1 MWGGDQQKK
10 MVLLRTS
17 ECMCRSE
24 DLSMADKN
32 HLRQHNSLLAAYLEH
47 FESIAEEVDSK
58 GGRSQDHY
66 LKQTAHRIKANVRS
80 LRQVSRFKTKTSVP
94 TT

>member
-1 MWGGDQQKK
+1 MW
-10 MVLLRTS
+10 
-17 ECMCRSE
+17 CSE
-24 DLSMADKN
+24 DLSLADKS

-80 LRQVSRFKTKTSVP
+80 LRQVGHSSLT
-94 TT
+94 